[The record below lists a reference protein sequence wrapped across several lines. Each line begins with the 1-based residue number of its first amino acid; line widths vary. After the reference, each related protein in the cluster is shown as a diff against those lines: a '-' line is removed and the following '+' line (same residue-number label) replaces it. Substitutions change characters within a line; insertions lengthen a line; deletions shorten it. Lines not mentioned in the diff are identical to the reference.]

1 MRVEATKCHEKMMEE
16 ELVGH
21 GRAEKSTRE
30 ASGMTGDKTNPVPQS
45 GTGQYSAGSSPPG
58 GKQLKAG
65 ERGIFFSKKPSLGT
79 RHFRLFTASLQQSL
93 SSGYGAS
100 HRWGGGRRA
109 QSRNPTLPYP
119 RMPMNPIRM
128 QLMNIIIIFT
138 IIIILPLHGK
148 AGPSSKK
155 RPCLCTAACLPLH
168 GRLPPTCRA
177 LQAGWTL
184 CD

>member
-65 ERGIFFSKKPSLGT
+65 ERGIFVFEETKPGNEAFSFIHGVPTKVLK
-79 RHFRLFTASLQQSL
+79 RD
-93 SSGYGAS
+93 YGAS
-100 HRWGGGRRA
+100 LEREGVRAGGKWA
-109 QSRNPTLPYP
+109 
-119 RMPMNPIRM
+119 
-128 QLMNIIIIFT
+128 
-138 IIIILPLHGK
+138 
-148 AGPSSKK
+148 
-155 RPCLCTAACLPLH
+155 
-168 GRLPPTCRA
+168 
-177 LQAGWTL
+177 
-184 CD
+184 